1 MNKSNLAIMCELDKS
16 YFYVLRK
23 RNKEKYD
30 FIFSFDSDYK
40 KSLDKYLEYVETLIF
55 NMQDVLEM
63 YDGKRKEY
71 ANLLHRLGLSKMK
84 NSSMGYSVDVNIAY
98 RVRMSKKDFLSI
110 YYGIIKKFE
119 AILNEVKKTR

>member
-1 MNKSNLAIMCELDKS
+1 MNKSNLAIMYELDKS
-16 YFYVLRK
+16 YFYTLRK

-40 KSLDKYLEYVETLIF
+40 KSLDKHLEYVETLIF

-71 ANLLHRLGLSKMK
+71 ANLLYRLGLSKMK
-84 NSSMGYSVDVNIAY
+84 NSSMVYSVDVNIAY
-98 RVRMSKKDFLSI
+98 RVRMSKKDFLI
-110 YYGIIKKFE
+110 IHYGIIKKFE